1 MALFFP
7 RRSRPIVLLLA
18 CLAFPQ
24 RSAAQQCTGPPDAA
38 PSGLDRSRFEV
49 AARWADAFVSSGR
62 LPGLVVAVQRD
73 GDLFVHA
80 AGAYAADTIFRVCSM
95 TKAIVGVAAASLI
108 EDGLLPRGLDTEVA
122 ALLPEWADMR
132 VAEVCAPSEPDAAC
146 PLREAGH
153 RFRLVPAHRNI
164 TVEDLL
170 THRAGLTYAFFRE
183 HFDTS
188 RWQPSADVA
197 AALMR
202 KRGVLDGC
210 HSEARGERQIVRREA
225 RGRHR
230 ETDRERWRAAWSQ
243 HRETERETGSASL
256 PGGARR
262 RCGGERAPT
271 RLDPARQPARVR
283 VLVWAGHAALLGRA
297 PSRREQRLFTPPSVG
312 RTRTC
317 SAACS
322 RSSPGGRSVSFWRRG
337 YSARSA

>member
-1 MALFFP
+1 MRGHLEKDQQEKEKGVRKLAPGMKKRKISGLQHRMALFFP
-7 RRSRPIVLLLA
+7 RRSRPVVLLLA

-24 RSAAQQCTGPPDAA
+24 RSAAQQCTGQPDAA
-38 PSGLDRSRFEV
+38 PPGLDRSRFEV

-153 RFRLVPAHRNI
+153 RYRLVPAHRNI

-202 KRGVLDGC
+202 ERGVLDGC
-210 HSEARGERQIVRREA
+210 HSEARG
-225 RGRHR
+225 
-230 ETDRERWRAAWSQ
+230 
-243 HRETERETGSASL
+243 
-256 PGGARR
+256 
-262 RCGGERAPT
+262 
-271 RLDPARQPARVR
+271 
-283 VLVWAGHAALLGRA
+283 
-297 PSRREQRLFTPPSVG
+297 
-312 RTRTC
+312 
-317 SAACS
+317 
-322 RSSPGGRSVSFWRRG
+322 
-337 YSARSA
+337 

>member
-1 MALFFP
+1 MTLFFP
-7 RRSRPIVLLLA
+7 RRSRPVVLLLA

-24 RSAAQQCTGPPDAA
+24 RSAAQQCTGQPDAA
-38 PSGLDRSRFEV
+38 PPGLDRSRFEV

-122 ALLPEWADMR
+122 VLLPEWADMR

-153 RFRLVPAHRNI
+153 RYRLVPAHRNI

-202 KRGVLDGC
+202 ERGVLDGC
-210 HSEARGERQIVRREA
+210 HSEARG
-225 RGRHR
+225 
-230 ETDRERWRAAWSQ
+230 
-243 HRETERETGSASL
+243 
-256 PGGARR
+256 
-262 RCGGERAPT
+262 
-271 RLDPARQPARVR
+271 
-283 VLVWAGHAALLGRA
+283 
-297 PSRREQRLFTPPSVG
+297 
-312 RTRTC
+312 
-317 SAACS
+317 
-322 RSSPGGRSVSFWRRG
+322 
-337 YSARSA
+337 